1 MPFLFEGKNYEDKED
16 CIYRSG
22 TSFTNRTVC
31 LCYNGATETREI
43 LSWKD
48 GLFETDKAVIG
59 KDITL
64 FARLPNVA
72 NGTKVKITIS
82 EVTTK
87 KENPLVYE
95 LESTVKHGKVKARWC
110 VQYDIDNDGKNYEQP
125 AYVFC
130 VSYDDKTSEVSKPV
144 KLFCDLYMKFEIAG
158 RVLKDYPYIIQLADG
173 SKRVGKTN
181 KDGLVIEKEIP
192 VGAVWIH

>member
-1 MPFLFEGKNYEDKED
+1 MKAKKIVFIALALLLQ
-16 CIYRSG
+16 IA
-22 TSFTNRTVC
+22 
-31 LCYNGATETREI
+31 LCACATTGATETREI

-64 FARLPNVA
+64 FARLENIA

-87 KENPLVYE
+87 RENPLVYE
-95 LESTVKHGKVKARWC
+95 LESTVKHGKVKVLWR
-110 VQYDIDNDGKNYEQP
+110 VKYDVDDETDLGFGENYEQP
-125 AYVFC
+125 SYVFC
-130 VSYDDKTSEVSKPV
+130 VSYDDKTSEISKPV

-158 RVLKDYPYIIQLADG
+158 RVLKDYPYIIHLADG

>member
-1 MPFLFEGKNYEDKED
+1 MKAKKIVFIALALLLQ
-16 CIYRSG
+16 IA
-22 TSFTNRTVC
+22 
-31 LCYNGATETREI
+31 LCACATTGATETREI

-87 KENPLVYE
+87 KENPLAYE
-95 LESTVKHGKVKARWC
+95 LESTVKHGKVKALWR
-110 VQYDIDNDGKNYEQP
+110 VKYDVDDETDLGFGENYEQP
-125 AYVFC
+125 SYVFC
-130 VSYDDKTSEVSKPV
+130 VNYDGKTSEVSKPV

-158 RVLKDYPYIIQLADG
+158 RVLKDYPYIIHLADG